1 MSIDGPSGPFFFLGG
16 PMRDELIRLLQP
28 TVEALGYELVEIEYA
43 HVGDGGL
50 VRVYIDAPNGV
61 GLEDCER
68 VSHAVSDTLDA
79 QDPIPGHYRLEVSSP
94 GLDRVLRTPEHFA
107 RFVGNRVKVQL
118 ALPIEGRRRFT
129 GALLAAGDEGVTLEV
144 DGSRVLLAYQQIQK
158 ARLVPTL

>member
-1 MSIDGPSGPFFFLGG
+1 
-16 PMRDELIRLLQP
+16 MRDELIRLLQP
-28 TVEALGYELVEIEYA
+28 AVEALGYELVEIEYSGS
-43 HVGDGGL
+43 GDGAL
-50 VRVYIDAPNGV
+50 VRVYIDTPRGV

-68 VSHAVSDTLDA
+68 VSHAVSGVLDVE
-79 QDPIPGHYRLEVSSP
+79 DPVPGHYRLEVSSP

-118 ALPIEGRRRFT
+118 ALPIDGRRRFT
-129 GALLAAGDEGVTLEV
+129 GALVEAGDEGVILEV

>member
-1 MSIDGPSGPFFFLGG
+1 
-16 PMRDELIRLLQP
+16 MRDELIRLLQP
-28 TVEALGYELVEIEYA
+28 AVEALGYELVEIEYSGS
-43 HVGDGGL
+43 GDGAL
-50 VRVYIDAPNGV
+50 VRVYIDTPRGV

-68 VSHAVSDTLDA
+68 VSHAVSGVLDVE
-79 QDPIPGHYRLEVSSP
+79 DPVPGHYRLEVSSP

-118 ALPIEGRRRFT
+118 ALPIDGRRRFT
-129 GALLAAGDEGVTLEV
+129 GALVEAGDEGVTLEV

>member
-1 MSIDGPSGPFFFLGG
+1 
-16 PMRDELIRLLQP
+16 MRDELIRLLQP
-28 TVEALGYELVEIEYA
+28 AVEALGYELVEIEYA
-43 HVGDGGL
+43 RSGGGGL
-50 VRVYIDAPNGV
+50 VRVYIDTPRGV

-68 VSHAVSDTLDA
+68 VSHAVSSVLDVE
-79 QDPIPGHYRLEVSSP
+79 DPVPGHYRLEVSSP

-118 ALPIEGRRRFT
+118 ALPIDGRRRFT
-129 GALLAAGDEGVTLEV
+129 GALVEAGDEGVTLEV

>member
-1 MSIDGPSGPFFFLGG
+1 
-16 PMRDELIRLLQP
+16 MRDELIRLLQP
-28 TVEALGYELVEIEYA
+28 AVEALGYELVEIEYLGT
-43 HVGDGGL
+43 GDGGL
-50 VRVYIDAPNGV
+50 VRVYIDTPRGV

-68 VSHAVSDTLDA
+68 VSHAVSSVLDVE
-79 QDPIPGHYRLEVSSP
+79 DPVPGHYRLEVSSP

-118 ALPIEGRRRFT
+118 ALPIDGRRRFT
-129 GALLAAGDEGVTLEV
+129 GALVEAGDEGVTLEV